1 MLLSLLLLFD
11 ATEAHSFSFEAI
23 AGGVKNLTEK
33 EQIWIFLGLLLGFGV
48 KMPIFPLHG
57 WLPLAHVE
65 APSPVSILL
74 SGILLKMGA
83 YGLILAVGIL
93 PLAAAYF
100 QTTLMVLAV
109 IAIIYGALLAWRQ
122 SDMKKMIAYSSVGH
136 MGVVLL
142 GISTLNTIGMT
153 GAVYQMVTHGL
164 VAGALFMLVGLLYER
179 THTKNINDYGS
190 LLKITPKL
198 AFFTIIAFIAGVGLP
213 GTGSFVAELYV
224 MVGSFQEWKW
234 GVIFLSIGVLVSA
247 TYAVRTIK
255 RLFTGPARRS
265 MSHIGDL
272 KPVEMLAATVLTL
285 GILALGFYP
294 SPFLDLIFP
303 TVERFVG
310 DMPANIVAHTQASVE

>member
-1 MLLSLLLLFD
+1 MS
-11 ATEAHSFSFEAI
+11 
-23 AGGVKNLTEK
+23 V
-33 EQIWIFLGLLLGFGV
+33 
-48 KMPIFPLHG
+48 
-57 WLPLAHVE
+57 
-65 APSPVSILL
+65 IL
-74 SGILLKMGA
+74 
-83 YGLILAVGIL
+83 VNC
-93 PLAAAYF
+93 
-100 QTTLMVLAV
+100 Q
-109 IAIIYGALLAWRQ
+109 
-122 SDMKKMIAYSSVGH
+122 
-136 MGVVLL
+136 
-142 GISTLNTIGMT
+142 LNTIF
-153 GAVYQMVTHGL
+153 V
-164 VAGALFMLVGLLYER
+164 LVGLLYER